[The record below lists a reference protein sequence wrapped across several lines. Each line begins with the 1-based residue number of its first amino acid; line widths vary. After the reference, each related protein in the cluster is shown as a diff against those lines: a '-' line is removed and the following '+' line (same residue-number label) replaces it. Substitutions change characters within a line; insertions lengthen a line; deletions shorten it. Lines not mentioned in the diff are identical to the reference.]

1 MLGDEKD
8 IKQAFINLIE
18 NAIKYNRENGEVN
31 ISLEDNDKQILF
43 IVEDSGLGI
52 PPGDISRLTDRFYRV
67 DLPTSMAVGGT
78 GLGLAIVKNTVTRHN
93 GTLEISSELGKGSSF
108 TLIFN
113 KF

>member
-1 MLGDEKD
+1 
-8 IKQAFINLIE
+8 
-18 NAIKYNRENGEVN
+18 
-31 ISLEDNDKQILF
+31 
-43 IVEDSGLGI
+43 
-52 PPGDISRLTDRFYRV
+52 
-67 DLPTSMAVGGT
+67 MAVGGT